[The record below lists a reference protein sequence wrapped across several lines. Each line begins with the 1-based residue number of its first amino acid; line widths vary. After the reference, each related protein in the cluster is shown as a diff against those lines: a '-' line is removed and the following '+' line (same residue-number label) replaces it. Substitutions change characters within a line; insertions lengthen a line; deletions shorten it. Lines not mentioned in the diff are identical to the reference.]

1 MQLIA
6 EYQRRMKRS
15 ICTSAG
21 PPRICASFATTG
33 NVSSGGTT
41 ANGVGNRTTK
51 RMVKRS
57 CAASSGL
64 RSPPVTLTRQT
75 STQRSAHS
83 VAKVTI
89 LPIFLRG
96 KSR

>member
-6 EYQRRMKRS
+6 EYQSRMNRS
-15 ICTSAG
+15 TWTAAC
-21 PPRICASFATTG
+21 PPRTWSSFATTG

-41 ANGVGNRTTK
+41 EKGVGNSTTK

-64 RSPPVTLTRQT
+64 RSPPVMLTSQT
-75 STQRSAHS
+75 RTQRSAQS
-83 VAKVTI
+83 VAKVSAFPTV
-89 LPIFLRG
+89 FRG
-96 KSR
+96 RKT